1 VKKLL
6 QFKLPFASRFS
17 LCIALFFCGLLMQ
30 NQSWAQLVSGKVVS
44 EETKASVP
52 YASIKLIG
60 PEYANRR
67 VGVSADENGLFTLAI
82 SKFPV
87 TLEITSVGYLPKQI
101 NLVKAEQNLIIQLEP
116 GDVVLQE
123 MVFSAE
129 KITEEELRS
138 PIQIEKLTVKEL
150 TNTASF
156 NFYDAVVNLKGV
168 DVATQSIVINTVNT
182 RGFNSNTNLRFRQF
196 TDGIDGQA
204 PGLGFSLGNIVG
216 PSGLDIESVELI
228 PGPTTSKYGPGAFNG
243 VLDMRTRNPF
253 DYRGLSFEVKGATLG
268 SDPYDQ
274 SFISLGTDF
283 LGEASFRYANAIKN
297 KVGFKV
303 NGSVLSGVDFKAVN
317 YDNIGPGAAFEDTH
331 SISNQSINVVNH
343 YGDDRAALLV
353 VPVRVTPPNM
363 DGLTQVSLRDT
374 AFFVTRK
381 GYREEDLVNYNAQNI
396 KLNGSLHVKLTPKTE
411 LVMASFFGKAS
422 TMITGDDRIALR
434 DFEIQQHKV
443 EVTNEK
449 FNIRGYTTMQDAGN
463 TYNVGRLAEVMIQT
477 AKPDAAWYNQYR
489 NLYIAGRGN
498 YQTVR
503 NIADSGFPGG
513 SGYESRY
520 KPGTERFDSL
530 RQVVINSID
539 PRNGARIFDKS
550 RLYHVEASAKLN
562 AWEDFFDSFEV
573 GASARMYDPES
584 RGTIF
589 TDSIGNDV
597 TNFEYGAFAEMS
609 HKIDSRTDATAS
621 LRVDKNENFN
631 IITSQ
636 RISAVREIKPNTFV
650 RGSLQRGQ
658 RLPNIREQFF
668 NQNLGDLTIVGGLP
682 EVVDQY
688 DLQNNAFLESAL
700 NKYNQAIGSEIN
712 RILAQPNGQVN
723 VESLKYRYLSIL
735 EDGIIGTDQFNG
747 IKPETIT
754 SFEVGFRSLVESK
767 RLFEAI
773 LYVNHYRNFIGVT
786 RVIKPRTS
794 PLTDLTLAAEQA
806 NNPGTSDQYY
816 VSDNSRNAIITQGL
830 ELVYDVTSDEGTN
843 FVVNTTFAN
852 IIQNT
857 DDPLTPGFNTPSFK
871 LNLTLGHDRISKN
884 FGGKVSWRYRSAYD
898 WESNFVDGRIPGYNT
913 FDFQMTYRIPKIY
926 GAIRFGGNNVLN
938 NAQFNAFGG
947 PEITAFY
954 YLSFGFDPF

>member
-1 VKKLL
+1 MKKIPK
-6 QFKLPFASRFS
+6 FKLSHSFRFP
-17 LCIALFFCGLLMQ
+17 LYLALVFFGLMAQ
-30 NQSWAQLVSGKVVS
+30 NTALGQLVRGKVIN
-44 EETKASVP
+44 EETKTPVSFAN
-52 YASIKLIG
+52 IRLIG
-60 PEYANRR
+60 PEYENRR
-67 VGVSADENGLFTLAI
+67 VGVSADEKGEFILAI
-82 SKFPV
+82 SKFPS
-87 TLEITSVGYLPKQI
+87 TIEITSIGYQPKQVRLNFI
-101 NLVKAEQNLIIQLEP
+101 VQDLIIELKPGALEL
-116 GDVVLQE
+116 DEL
-123 MVFSAE
+123 VFTSE

-243 VLDMRTRNPF
+243 VLDMKTRNPF
-253 DYRGLSFEVKGATLG
+253 DYRGLSFEAKGASLG
-268 SDPYDQ
+268 SNPNDQ
-274 SFISLGTDF
+274 KFISLGTEF
-283 LGEASFRYANAIKN
+283 LGEATFRYANAIKD
-297 KVGFKV
+297 KIGFKV
-303 NGSVLSGVDFKAVN
+303 NGSILSGVDFRAVN
-317 YDNIGPGAAFEDTH
+317 YDNIGPGAAFENLH

-343 YGDDRAALLV
+343 YGDDRAALMV
-353 VPVRVTPPNM
+353 VPLRVTPPNQ
-363 DGLTQVSLRDT
+363 DGLTSVSTRDT
-374 AFFVTRK
+374 SFFVTRR
-381 GYREEDLVNYNAQNI
+381 GYREEDLVNYSAQNVKI
-396 KLNGSLHVKLTPKTE
+396 NGALHFKINPKTE
-411 LVMASFFGKAS
+411 LVMASFYGKAS

-443 EVTNEK
+443 EITNEK
-449 FNIRGYTTMQDAGN
+449 FNVRGYTTMQDAGN
-463 TYNVGRLAEVMIQT
+463 TYNVGRLAESMIQT
-477 AKPDAAWYNQYR
+477 AKPDAVWFSQYR
-489 NLYIAGRGN
+489 NLYVNGRGN
-498 YQTVR
+498 YQAVR

-520 KPGTERFDSL
+520 APGTERFDSL
-530 RQVVINSID
+530 RQVIINSTD
-539 PRNGARIFDKS
+539 PVSGAKIFDKS
-550 RLYHVEASAKLN
+550 KLYHVEASAKLS
-562 AWEDFFDSFEV
+562 AWDDFFSTFEV
-573 GASARMYDPES
+573 GGSARLYDPNS

-597 TNFEYGAFAEMS
+597 SNFEFGAFAEMS
-609 HKIDSRTDATAS
+609 HKIDNQTDASAS

-636 RISAVREIKPNTFV
+636 RISAVREIKPNTFL
-650 RGSLQRGQ
+650 RGSIQRGQ

-682 EVVDQY
+682 QVVGQY
-688 DLQNNAFLESAL
+688 NLQNNAFLESAL
-700 NKYNQAIGSEIN
+700 NEYNEALGQEVN
-712 RILAQPNGQVN
+712 RILAQPNGEVN
-723 VESLKYRYLSIL
+723 VESLKLKYLPLL
-735 EDGIIGTDQFNG
+735 EDGIIGTDKFNG

-754 SFEVGFRSLVESK
+754 SFEFGFRSLVDSK

-794 PLTDLTLAAEQA
+794 PLTDLRLAAEQA
-806 NNPGTSDQYY
+806 NNPGTSEQFF
-816 VSDNSRNAIITQGL
+816 VSDNAARAIITQGV
-830 ELVYDVTSDEGTN
+830 EFVYDVTSDEGTN
-843 FVVNTTFAN
+843 FVVNTTLAN
-852 IIQNT
+852 IIQSS
-857 DDPLTPGFNTPSFK
+857 DDPLTPGFNTPAFK

-884 FGGKVSWRYRSAYD
+884 FGGKVSWRFRSAYE
-898 WESNFVDGRIPGYNT
+898 WESNFVDGNIPGYNT
-913 FDFQMTYRIPKIY
+913 FDFQFTYRVPKIF
-926 GAIRFGGNNVLN
+926 GSIRFGGNNVLN

-954 YLSFGFDPF
+954 YVSFGFDPF